1 MPARYIKVNN
11 GVSTQVIET
20 EAATIDELF
29 TNEFRE
35 DFQISC
41 SGKPTINGA
50 AVSGDTPIQAD
61 VTVGFING
69 ASSKS

>member
-1 MPARYIKVNN
+1 MPAKYIKVNN

-29 TNEFRE
+29 NSEFRE
-35 DFQISC
+35 DFNISS

>member
-11 GVSTQVIET
+11 GISTQVIET

-35 DFQISC
+35 DFNISS

-50 AVSGDTPIQAD
+50 AGSGDTPIQAD

>member
-11 GVSTQVIET
+11 GISTQVIET

-35 DFQISC
+35 DFNISS